1 MVSPEAVASVWDIV
15 AGAGTVVTS
24 VFGAYMA
31 IVNRLTKLEGK
42 VDRAEDDLSRHGEG
56 LSRVAET
63 VDKLVRREYRR
74 EGAERARSEP
84 SGVQDIP
91 TARLH
96 VGTDTTL

>member
-1 MVSPEAVASVWDIV
+1 MEAVATIWDMV
-15 AGAGTVVTS
+15 LGAAGVLSG

-31 IVNRLTKLEGK
+31 LVNRLTRLEG
-42 VDRAEDDLSRHGEG
+42 VAEGTKEDLSRHGEG
-56 LSRVAET
+56 LAKVAET